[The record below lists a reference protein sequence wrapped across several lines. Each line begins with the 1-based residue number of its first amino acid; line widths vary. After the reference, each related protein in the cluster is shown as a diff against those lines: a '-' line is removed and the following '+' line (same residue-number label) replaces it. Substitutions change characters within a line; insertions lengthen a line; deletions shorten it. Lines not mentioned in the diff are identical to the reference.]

1 MQDDFAQEYGEL
13 QKWHWWFR
21 GRQRIVESVLRR
33 ELTNAG
39 PRNILSVG
47 CGPAEGLKWL
57 VPFAG
62 EGGKVVGLDAG
73 LIHARRLPAVDFI
86 VGRLENA
93 PLENSSFDV
102 VLTLDVLEHLDDDMA
117 GLREAV
123 RLLKPGG
130 LLLITVPA
138 LPSLWG
144 GQDIVSE
151 HRRRYTKGSLEQ
163 LLKEGGL
170 ENFRTNYFNAFLFPI
185 VAMIRWGRRAV
196 ARGDR
201 ARMDFDNQRPGM
213 LNEALA
219 WVFGLER
226 HIVDHVSIP
235 IGVSL
240 IATHSRSLNG
250 SLSGSRES
258 AAMVDKG

>member
-1 MQDDFAQEYGEL
+1 MQDGFAQEYGEL

-33 ELTNAG
+33 ELIDVV
-39 PRNILSVG
+39 PRSILSVG
-47 CGPAEGLKWL
+47 CGPAEGLNWL

-62 EGGKVVGLDAG
+62 EGGKVVGLDAE
-73 LIHARRLPAVDFI
+73 LIHARRLPAVDFV

-102 VLTLDVLEHLDDDMA
+102 VLTLDVLEHLDDDMS

-151 HRRRYTKGSLEQ
+151 HRRRYTKRSLGQ
-163 LLKEGGL
+163 LLKEAGL
-170 ENFRTNYFNAFLFPI
+170 KDFRTNYFNAFLFPL

-196 ARGDR
+196 GLGDR
-201 ARMDFDNQRPGM
+201 ARMDFDSHRPGM

-250 SLSGSRES
+250 SLREGTES
-258 AAMVDKG
+258 ALVEQK

>member
-1 MQDDFAQEYGEL
+1 MQDGFAQEYGEL

-21 GRQRIVESVLRR
+21 GRQRIVESVLR
-33 ELTNAG
+33 LKLIDGAS
-39 PRNILSVG
+39 RNILSVG
-47 CGPAEGLKWL
+47 CGPAEGLNWL

-62 EGGKVVGLDAG
+62 KGGKVVGLDAE
-73 LIHARRLPAVDFI
+73 LIHARGLSGVDFI

-102 VLTLDVLEHLDDDMA
+102 VLTLDVLEHLDDDA
-117 GLREAV
+117 SGLREAV

-151 HRRRYTKGSLEQ
+151 HRRRYTRRSLER
-163 LLKEGGL
+163 LLNEAGL
-170 ENFRTNYFNAFLFPI
+170 ENYRTNYFNAFLFPLI
-185 VAMIRWGRRAV
+185 AMIRWGRRVIALE
-196 ARGDR
+196 DR

-213 LNEALA
+213 LNDALA
-219 WVFGLER
+219 WVFALER
-226 HIVDHVSIP
+226 HVVNHVSIP

-240 IATHSRSLNG
+240 IATHSPSLNG
-250 SLSGSRES
+250 GLPASSESGATVEQ
-258 AAMVDKG
+258 K